1 MYRYLTTLVFLLLSM
16 HVHAQTFE
24 YRCLKGGMTKA
35 EFHAA
40 CNTAQILSNKG
51 DYSKSEIEEL
61 LHYGFDY
68 SGSPLEGKENYA
80 SLFWTEDDLLWRIQ
94 IRYTKS
100 DDILRGIA
108 QMQAI
113 SETFPNIEIK
123 ESRESS
129 TYGSTDY
136 MTVVLVD
143 QAVASAAQNKIKQE
157 ILPSM

>member
-1 MYRYLTTLVFLLLSM
+1 MNRYLTILVFLLLSM
-16 HVHAQTFE
+16 HAQAFE
-24 YRCLKGGMTKA
+24 YRCVKGGMTKA

-51 DYSKSEIEEL
+51 DYSKSDIEEG

-68 SGSPLEGKENYA
+68 SGSPLEGKSNYA

-113 SETFPNIEIK
+113 SETFPNIEIQ
-123 ESRESS
+123 ESTERSS
-129 TYGSTDY
+129 YGSTDY

-143 QAVASAAQNKIKQE
+143 QAVASAAQKKIQIE
-157 ILPSM
+157 TLPSI